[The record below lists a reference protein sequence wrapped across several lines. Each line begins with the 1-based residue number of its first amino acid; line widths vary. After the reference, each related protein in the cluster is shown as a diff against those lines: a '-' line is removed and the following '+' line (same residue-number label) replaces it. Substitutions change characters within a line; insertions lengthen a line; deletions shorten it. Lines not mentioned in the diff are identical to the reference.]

1 MSVDNLSFEWAASQ
15 SEIETAFSIGSASF
29 PADEAAT
36 RDSLASVLSGRSSAT
51 VAHSFP
57 LQLPPK

>member
-1 MSVDNLSFEWAASQ
+1 MSVDNLSFEWVAE
-15 SEIETAFSIGSASF
+15 SEIDAAFSIESASF

-36 RDSLASVLSGRSSAT
+36 RDSLACVLSGRSSAT